1 MRRAEDFRDAVRG
14 GARAGCDTLVVH
26 VRPAHPRPALQP
38 AHIGFI
44 VNKSVGSAVVR
55 NRVQRRLRHLLAP
68 WAGDLPPGTLVVVR
82 ALPAATTATGAQLAH
97 DLDACLRRARTKA
110 ERVVTA

>member
-26 VRPAHPRPALQP
+26 VRPARARSGPGPAQ
-38 AHIGFI
+38 IGFI
-44 VNKSVGSAVVR
+44 VSKSVGSAVVR

-68 WAGDLPPGTLVVVR
+68 WAGDLSPGTLVVVR
-82 ALPAATTATGAQLAH
+82 ALPAAATAPGPQLAR
-97 DLDACLRRARTKA
+97 DLDACLRRARSKA
-110 ERVVTA
+110 ERMVTA